1 MQWPLNSSLQE
12 RSHSG
17 LPVWGPTS
25 QRLDFRQTSLW
36 INSFLPCPKKKN
48 PLTRYPTLKSLIKQC
63 LARPPWPSDHFSI
76 RNAKRQKK
84 KTCNGGKLAAVYA
97 FPLDFCSCSSVAAPV
112 SVDRAVT
119 QNSCKRVR
127 DSGHFSILLHVKH
140 WNDVLFFSWGVG
152 RGKPAVYKAHLHSW
166 T

>member
-36 INSFLPCPKKKN
+36 INSFLPCPKKN
-48 PLTRYPTLKSLIKQC
+48 NLWLATQHSSLYSSSAWQDLPVPRTTSQLEMQK
-63 LARPPWPSDHFSI
+63 D
-76 RNAKRQKK
+76 KK
-84 KTCNGGKLAAVYA
+84 KPCNGGKWAAVYA